1 MKKPI
6 LYIILLALPI
16 LASAQMT
23 KVIPPKL
30 PKSVSFASESVPMN
44 NFEVRERLDRE
55 LIINCFMHSKTLH
68 IIKLTKR
75 YEKEMKNTLMRF
87 GIPEDFFYLCVAE
100 SALRNQV
107 SPAGAAGMWQFM
119 PQTARGYGME
129 VNSYV
134 DERNNWRIATVAAC
148 KYLKDA
154 YNKFGSWTSAAA
166 SYNMGMGGL
175 NSRMASQGERS
186 YYNLELPTETE
197 RYVFRIIALKLIL
210 QNPSAYGFIVPDNER
225 YPPIPTRKEVVNYG
239 IKSLS
244 SWARSKGTNYHM
256 LKVLNPWLKS
266 SYLTN
271 NSGKQYII
279 ELPK

>member
-1 MKKPI
+1 MKRPI
-6 LYIILLALPI
+6 LYLILCLAPII
-16 LASAQMT
+16 ASAQMT
-23 KVIPPKL
+23 KVVPPKV
-30 PKSVSFASESVPMN
+30 PNRISFAGEAVPLN

-75 YEKEMKNTLMRF
+75 YEMEMKNTLRRY

-119 PQTARGYGME
+119 SQTARGYGLE

-134 DERNNWRIATVAAC
+134 DERNNWRMATVAAC
-148 KYLKDA
+148 KYLNQA
-154 YNKFGSWTSAAA
+154 YDRFGSWTSAAA

-175 NSRMASQGERS
+175 SSRIASQGERS

-197 RYVFRIIALKLIL
+197 RYIFRILALKLIL
-210 QNPSAYGFIVPDNER
+210 QNPSDYGFLVPDNEK
-225 YPPIPTRKEVVNYG
+225 YAPLNTRKEVVNYG

-244 SWARSKGTNYHM
+244 SWARSKGTNLHM

-271 NSGKQYII
+271 STGKQYII
-279 ELPK
+279 ELPR